1 MLQGLLAVLAVPSIL
16 RVLVG
21 SRRSS
26 SLYTSYKRYLS
37 TILHTTTW
45 FEYDL
50 KPNTRSWK
58 SLYTVR
64 SRHLRAGLSS
74 KLRGGGVVSQRDI
87 ALTQFGFM
95 GFALLKPDKFGLRQ
109 LEEGDWDAYIHFWRT
124 ICHMIGLQDRYN
136 LCRNTVDETR
146 EVCQAVLERVY
157 TPCLENVP
165 EYFEHMARVLL
176 ESMWCVNP
184 TINVNAMLYFCR
196 NLADVPGYVYTEAER
211 QDLQDKIKKQ
221 LKGKPLD
228 TGVESTSLIQKSVV
242 EGLPGRP
249 PRLIYYRDFET
260 VDSAPEYKNLEFW
273 AKYGVNF
280 AALVAYLHTTY
291 LGRLYLKWNYLYSLL
306 LMKYFPY
313 LAFFKFGIRASFVNI
328 FQEDPTDDTKPKP
341 NSEYYKPK
349 EPEPWY
355 RIILGAFW

>member
-1 MLQGLLAVLAVPSIL
+1 MNLQPFV
-16 RVLVG
+16 
-21 SRRSS
+21 
-26 SLYTSYKRYLS
+26 
-37 TILHTTTW
+37 H
-45 FEYDL
+45 
-50 KPNTRSWK
+50 PN
-58 SLYTVR
+58 
-64 SRHLRAGLSS
+64 H
-74 KLRGGGVVSQRDI
+74 
-87 ALTQFGFM
+87 
-95 GFALLKPDKFGLRQ
+95 
-109 LEEGDWDAYIHFWRT
+109 
-124 ICHMIGLQDRYN
+124 
-136 LCRNTVDETR
+136 
-146 EVCQAVLERVY
+146 
-157 TPCLENVP
+157 
-165 EYFEHMARVLL
+165 
-176 ESMWCVNP
+176 
-184 TINVNAMLYFCR
+184 
-196 NLADVPGYVYTEAER
+196 
-211 QDLQDKIKKQ
+211 
-221 LKGKPLD
+221 
-228 TGVESTSLIQKSVV
+228 GVESTSLIQKSVV